1 MRVIAVDDERIAL
14 DGILRLL
21 KKILPDAEIEGYS
34 DPVKA
39 LGSVEEKG
47 CDVAVLDIEM
57 RNMNGIDAA
66 RTLMERDKPCNI
78 IFTTGYSEYT
88 GEAFAL
94 HASGYLLK
102 PISEKALRRELADLR
117 YPVRERRPEL
127 KVKTFGNFE
136 VYADGQPVHFRY
148 SKSKEL
154 LAYLVDRRGT
164 FCSNGELI
172 GVLWD
177 EAGDTDSTKSY
188 LKNVRSDLVNT
199 LSKLGLEGVVR
210 HQRNRT
216 GIDPEQIDC
225 DFYRWLKNEARD
237 RETYTGEY
245 MQQYSWSEFTHGWID
260 SMEQERKNRKG
271 SL

>member
-14 DGILRLL
+14 DGIMRLL
-21 KKILPDAEIEGYS
+21 EKILPDAEIEGYA

-39 LGSVEEKG
+39 LESVEQKG

-57 RNMNGIDAA
+57 RGMNGIEAA
-66 RTLMERDKPCNI
+66 RRLMGRENPCNV

-102 PISEKALRRELADLR
+102 PISEKALRRELEDLR
-117 YPVRERRPEL
+117 YPVSKTPERL
-127 KVKTFGNFE
+127 KVKAFGNFE
-136 VYADGQPVHFRY
+136 VYAGGQPLHFRY
-148 SKSKEL
+148 TKSKEL

-177 EAGDTDSTKSY
+177 DASDSESTKSY

-199 LSKLGLEGVVR
+199 LARCNLDGVVR
-210 HQRNRT
+210 HQRNMT
-216 GIDPEQIDC
+216 GIDPDKIDC
-225 DFYRWLKNEARD
+225 DFYRWLKNEAGD
-237 RETYTGEY
+237 QESYTGEY

-260 SMEQERKNRKG
+260 SLDQERKNRKG
-271 SL
+271 NR